1 MSSEKA
7 PAIFGRYQVLEELG
21 SGAMGVV
28 YLGVDPRLARPVAI
42 KVIRESDEQSAADR
56 EQYFARF
63 RHEAE
68 AAGRMNHPDI
78 VQIYDIGPSY
88 LVMEYLEG
96 RPLSAF
102 MKAGIP
108 LPIRQVCSLILRVAD
123 AIDYAH
129 RQGIVHRD
137 IKPANIMLTDDGGV
151 KVMDFGVARLESSTL
166 TVAGTVLGSVR
177 YMSPEQMMGEKV
189 DGRADI
195 FSLSAVAYELL
206 TGKPPFPGKTI
217 TEVVSK
223 VVHGQHVP
231 PRQVDE
237 RLPEGLNSVFAKA
250 FAPRPQDRYVTAMAF
265 AQELHEAAQAVLD
278 LDTRQEGAPAPPTPT
293 EIDLAQ
299 SLAAEL
305 ESTRDT
311 GDLSPTEIATASESD
326 GLRPAPPA
334 TTAAPV
340 EPRPAAPAKGRTG
353 ETTRSGITPITAAAV
368 PPTARSGAAVVPPTA
383 RSGATAVPPAGSTGT
398 GGPRSGSM
406 LLSKPPTGGQRE
418 GVLLLD
424 SDPPGARISVDGA
437 PLGKAPLSGVEVSF
451 GRHVIRMEVEG
462 RPPVSAEIDMR
473 PERPLKGITFTLP
486 SAESEGS
493 AVKPGQFVPFGPD
506 VVPPARVEGALPAYP
521 AAARERGMEG
531 SPVVEVWVSETG
543 HVMDVA
549 IVESAGATLDGAL
562 LEAVAGWR
570 FSPATLNGVS
580 VSVRMTVQHLFRR

>member
-42 KVIRESDEQSAADR
+42 KVIRESDQQSAADR

-137 IKPANIMLTDDGGV
+137 IKPANIMLTDDGRV

-195 FSLSAVAYELL
+195 FSLSAVGYELL

-250 FAPRPQDRYVTAMAF
+250 
-265 AQELHEAAQAVLD
+265 
-278 LDTRQEGAPAPPTPT
+278 
-293 EIDLAQ
+293 
-299 SLAAEL
+299 
-305 ESTRDT
+305 
-311 GDLSPTEIATASESD
+311 
-326 GLRPAPPA
+326 
-334 TTAAPV
+334 
-340 EPRPAAPAKGRTG
+340 
-353 ETTRSGITPITAAAV
+353 
-368 PPTARSGAAVVPPTA
+368 
-383 RSGATAVPPAGSTGT
+383 
-398 GGPRSGSM
+398 
-406 LLSKPPTGGQRE
+406 
-418 GVLLLD
+418 
-424 SDPPGARISVDGA
+424 
-437 PLGKAPLSGVEVSF
+437 
-451 GRHVIRMEVEG
+451 
-462 RPPVSAEIDMR
+462 
-473 PERPLKGITFTLP
+473 
-486 SAESEGS
+486 
-493 AVKPGQFVPFGPD
+493 
-506 VVPPARVEGALPAYP
+506 
-521 AAARERGMEG
+521 
-531 SPVVEVWVSETG
+531 
-543 HVMDVA
+543 
-549 IVESAGATLDGAL
+549 
-562 LEAVAGWR
+562 
-570 FSPATLNGVS
+570 
-580 VSVRMTVQHLFRR
+580 

>member
-42 KVIRESDEQSAADR
+42 KVIRESDQQSAADR

-102 MKAGIP
+102 MKGGIP

-237 RLPEGLNSVFAKA
+237 RLPEALNAVFAKA
-250 FAPRPQDRYVTAMAF
+250 FAPRPQDRYGAAMTF
-265 AQELHEAAQAVLD
+265 AQDLHEAAQAVLD
-278 LDTRQEGAPAPPTPT
+278 LDTRQEGPPPASPT

-305 ESTRDT
+305 EATQDT
-311 GDLSPTEIATASESD
+311 SILPPTEIATATDSD
-326 GLRPAPPA
+326 AVRR
-334 TTAAPV
+334 V
-340 EPRPAAPAKGRTG
+340 APAQAVAAASAVVPKPARTG
-353 ETTRSGITPITAAAV
+353 ETTRSGVTPIAPA
-368 PPTARSGAAVVPPTA
+368 PTSPTSRSGP
-383 RSGATAVPPAGSTGT
+383 TAVPAASGS
-398 GGPRSGSM
+398 RSGSM
-406 LLSKPPTGGQRE
+406 LLAKPTKGQRE
-418 GVLLLD
+418 AVLLLD

-462 RPPVSAEIDMR
+462 RPPVSAEIEMR

-493 AVKPGQFVPFGPD
+493 AVKPGQFVPFGPE

-549 IVESAGATLDGAL
+549 IVESAGGTLDGAL

-570 FSPATLNGVS
+570 FSPATLNGVP

>member
-42 KVIRESDEQSAADR
+42 KVIRESDQQSASDR

-177 YMSPEQMMGEKV
+177 YMSPEQMMGEQV

-237 RLPEGLNSVFAKA
+237 RLPEALNAVFAKA
-250 FAPRPQDRYVTAMAF
+250 FAPRPQDRYSTAMAF

-278 LDTRQEGAPAPPTPT
+278 LDTRQEGPLPTSPT

-305 ESTRDT
+305 EATQDT
-311 GDLSPTEIATASESD
+311 SILPPTEIATASESD
-326 GLRPAPPA
+326 AVRKVAPPKVAAAAAA
-334 TTAAPV
+334 TGAAPK
-340 EPRPAAPAKGRTG
+340 AGRTG
-353 ETTRSGITPITAAAV
+353 ETTRSGITPITV
-368 PPTARSGAAVVPPTA
+368 PSPSPTSRSGP
-383 RSGATAVPPAGSTGT
+383 TAVPAASGS
-398 GGPRSGSM
+398 RSGSM
-406 LLSKPPTGGQRE
+406 LLAKPTAGQRE

-462 RPPVSAEIDMR
+462 RPPVSAEIEMR

-506 VVPPARVEGALPAYP
+506 VVPPARVEGVLPAYP
-521 AAARERGMEG
+521 PAARERGMEG
-531 SPVVEVWVSETG
+531 APVVEVWVSETG

-549 IVESAGATLDGAL
+549 IVESAGGTLDGAL

-570 FSPATLNGVS
+570 FTPATLNGVP